1 MEALHTPAAD
11 RLFTAILR
19 LSTVE
24 ECYALFED
32 LCTIRE
38 IRDLSQRYEVAAMLG
53 EGKSHQKSA
62 GIFLIFLLLS
72 IKKTAGRSFFCCIF
86 PIFGRCFWQSAEKG
100 GRALTR
106 VGVF

>member
-1 MEALHTPAAD
+1 METLHTPAAD
-11 RLFTAILR
+11 RLFSAILR

-53 EGKSHQKSA
+53 EGKSYQEIA
-62 GIFLIFLLLS
+62 GKTGASTATICRVNKCLVYGTGGYRAALAEE
-72 IKKTAGRSFFCCIF
+72 KK
-86 PIFGRCFWQSAEKG
+86 
-100 GRALTR
+100 
-106 VGVF
+106 

>member
-1 MEALHTPAAD
+1 MEALHTEAAD
-11 RLFTAILR
+11 RLFAAILR
-19 LSTVE
+19 LQTKE

-53 EGKSHQKSA
+53 EGKSYQESA

-72 IKKTAGRSFFCCIF
+72 IKKTAGRSFFVAFF
-86 PIFGRCFWQSAEKG
+86 PFSG
-100 GRALTR
+100 
-106 VGVF
+106 GVFGKVSKKEGVP